1 MSGKIIP
8 FCNGKGNSK
17 SFISR
22 FVSLIT
28 PQYIGITAKQIGFIK
43 RKANLN
49 PSKFV
54 EALVMAAGK
63 SCNMKI
69 ASIKE
74 CYASLARSGED
85 LYDKPFH
92 NRLRQ
97 DGSVAMM
104 MFVLAR
110 LQNKVLSTVNNT
122 AVKELLQ
129 ELNDCGLYIED
140 FFLHDGTYWHVNGE
154 LADEFPGTRSA
165 EKGKG
170 KAKKLTYTTLDP
182 EGNVVTEEKAK
193 NAQIGLQVTWSM
205 LHECVVDLGIGG
217 ATENEKNYV
226 FATAAKK
233 VLHLFDSGYV
243 SYEMYSEIKKTGEL
257 IGKLRSNSAGKIVS
271 CHMGKK
277 DLTEHFKDKKL
288 SDASVRHYLE
298 HRVMDLIVEFKGEI
312 YRVIRF
318 FSKKDQKVQYL
329 ITSIRKKNIKAEVIM
344 ALYKLRW
351 QIERKFMDLKS
362 GSNLRG
368 ANTRIKNIVYVML
381 FASLIASLIKTLVAY
396 AIREKLK
403 KDASMYKISVRTYS
417 WFDRLIK
424 ALFRNNLKT
433 VKSIIYKMANSK
445 GDYTMSHQSKDKIR
459 DLKTLKSTFIHHWK
473 LETVPFG
480 TYFIFSLRT
489 FI

>member
-1 MSGKIIP
+1 MGPYII
-8 FCNGKGNSK
+8 
-17 SFISR
+17 
-22 FVSLIT
+22 
-28 PQYIGITAKQIGFIK
+28 
-43 RKANLN
+43 
-49 PSKFV
+49 
-54 EALVMAAGK
+54 
-63 SCNMKI
+63 
-69 ASIKE
+69 
-74 CYASLARSGED
+74 
-85 LYDKPFH
+85 
-92 NRLRQ
+92 
-97 DGSVAMM
+97 
-104 MFVLAR
+104 
-110 LQNKVLSTVNNT
+110 
-122 AVKELLQ
+122 
-129 ELNDCGLYIED
+129 
-140 FFLHDGTYWHVNGE
+140 
-154 LADEFPGTRSA
+154 
-165 EKGKG
+165 
-170 KAKKLTYTTLDP
+170 YTILDP

-205 LHECVVDLGIGG
+205 LHECVVELGIGG
-217 ATENEKNYV
+217 ATENEKSYV

-271 CHMGKK
+271 CHIGKE

-298 HRVMDLIVEFKGEI
+298 HRDMDLTVEFNGEN
-312 YRVIRF
+312 YRGIRF

-329 ITSIRKKNIKAEVIM
+329 ITSIRTRKIKAEVIK

-396 AIREKLK
+396 TIREKLK
-403 KDASMYKISVRTYS
+403 KDASMHKISVRTYS

-433 VKSIIYKMANSK
+433 VKSIIQKMANSK
-445 GDYTMSHQSKDKIR
+445 VDYTMSHQSKDKIR
-459 DLKTLKSTFIHHWK
+459 DLKTLKSTISFIIK
-473 LETVPFG
+473 
-480 TYFIFSLRT
+480 SLKQCRFEPT
-489 FI
+489 LFLA

>member
-1 MSGKIIP
+1 
-8 FCNGKGNSK
+8 
-17 SFISR
+17 
-22 FVSLIT
+22 
-28 PQYIGITAKQIGFIK
+28 
-43 RKANLN
+43 
-49 PSKFV
+49 
-54 EALVMAAGK
+54 MAAGK

-74 CYASLARSGED
+74 YYASLSRSGDD
-85 LYDKPFH
+85 LYDKTFH

-97 DGSVAMM
+97 DGCVTMM
-104 MFVLAR
+104 MLILVR
-110 LQNKVLSTVNNT
+110 QHNKVLSTVNKT

-129 ELNDCGLYIED
+129 ELNECGLDIED
-140 FFLHDGTYWHVNGE
+140 FILHDGTYWHVNGE
-154 LADEFPGTRSA
+154 LADEFSSTRSA

-170 KAKKLTYTTLDP
+170 KAMKLTYTTLDP

-217 ATENEKNYV
+217 ATENEKNYF
-226 FATAAKK
+226 FATVAKK

-243 SYEMYSEIKKTGEL
+243 SYEMYGVINETGEL
-257 IGKLRSNSAGKIVS
+257 IGKLRCNSAGKIVS
-271 CHMGKK
+271 CHLGKK

-288 SDASVRHYLE
+288 SDATVRHYLE
-298 HRVMDLIVEFKGEI
+298 HLVMDLIVEFKGEI
-312 YRVIRF
+312 YRVIIF

-362 GSNLRG
+362 GSNLSG
-368 ANTRIKNIVYVML
+368 ANTRIKNIVYVIL
-381 FASLIASLIKTLVAY
+381 FASLIASLIKTRVAY

-403 KDASMYKISVRTYS
+403 KDSSMYKISVRTYR

-424 ALFRNNLKT
+424 ALFSNNLKT
-433 VKSIIYKMANSK
+433 VKSITQKMANSK
-445 GDYTMSHQSKDKIR
+445 GDYTMSYHSKDKIR
-459 DLKTLKSTFIHHWK
+459 ELKTLKSTISFIINCLK
-473 LETVPFG
+473 QCRFEPL
-480 TYFIFSLRT
+480 YF
-489 FI
+489 

>member
-8 FCNGKGNSK
+8 FCNGKGNSNYY
-17 SFISR
+17 ISR

-43 RKANLN
+43 RKVNLN
-49 PSKFV
+49 PSKLV
-54 EALVMAAGK
+54 EALIMAAGK

-74 CYASLARSGED
+74 CYASLTRSGED
-85 LYDKPFH
+85 ICDKPFH

-97 DGSVAMM
+97 DGCVTMM
-104 MFVLAR
+104 MFILAR

-129 ELNDCGLYIED
+129 ELKECGLDIED
-140 FFLHDGTYWHVNGE
+140 FYLHDGTYWHVNGD
-154 LADEFPGTRSA
+154 LAEEFPGTRSA

-217 ATENEKNYV
+217 ATENEKSYV

-243 SYEMYSEIKKTGEL
+243 SYEMYGEIKKTGEL

-271 CHMGKK
+271 CHIGKE

-298 HRVMDLIVEFKGEI
+298 HRDMDLTVEFNGET

-329 ITSIRKKNIKAEVIM
+329 ITSIRTRKIKAEVIK

-396 AIREKLK
+396 TIREKLK

-424 ALFRNNLKT
+424 AIFRSNMKT
-433 VKSIIYKMANSK
+433 IKSIIYKMARSK

-459 DLKTLKSTFIHHWK
+459 DLKTLKITISFIIK
-473 LETVPFG
+473 SLKQCRLEPTLF
-480 TYFIFSLRT
+480 LA
-489 FI
+489 